1 MFKKASK
8 FVIDVFSGTGTGACL
23 YALKRIADSRVV
35 CIDMECGSEFLKQ
48 YVPKRYW
55 HRVVCIQ
62 QDVRRIDPAG
72 LLKNVKKAWSDF
84 SLHKIV
90 WAHASPSCRT
100 YSRADRGLSKHR
112 DGQGRPMTARARE
125 DDKAA
130 GWQ

>member
-35 CIDMECGSEFLKQ
+35 CIDMECGSEFLKK
-48 YVPKRYW
+48 YVPCKYW

-72 LLKNVKKAWSDF
+72 LLKNVKKA
-84 SLHKIV
+84 
-90 WAHASPSCRT
+90 
-100 YSRADRGLSKHR
+100 
-112 DGQGRPMTARARE
+112 
-125 DDKAA
+125 
-130 GWQ
+130 